1 MTVRNIS
8 IQILHE
14 HFIFQIRESNF
25 QSSVERN
32 PGVRWFYFALRS
44 IQKSHAAFST
54 DRFSMHEWQRESFH
68 DIKNYRYVI
77 TLFCCAIRNIF
88 GILIAVRSKEL
99 ECNSRLIFPASLK
112 NIRDITLN
120 YLSPSTHS
128 FVKFLQ
134 LDSQLLDVVHQ
145 NAGRFSL
152 VTPHA
157 ELSIYPLSILKQHI
171 LHSLQIKKERIC

>member
-1 MTVRNIS
+1 MRLSLTCNSLKTSLHSGESYVTERNIS

-14 HFIFQIRESNF
+14 HFIFQIRESNS

-32 PGVRWFYFALRS
+32 PGVRWFYFTFTLRS
-44 IQKSHAAFST
+44 IQKSRAAFST

-77 TLFCCAIRNIF
+77 TLFCCAFGNIF
-88 GILIAVRSKEL
+88 GILIAWFSKEL

-120 YLSPSTHS
+120 YLSPATHS

-134 LDSQLLDVVHQ
+134 LDS
-145 NAGRFSL
+145 
-152 VTPHA
+152 
-157 ELSIYPLSILKQHI
+157 
-171 LHSLQIKKERIC
+171 